1 MMFLLPKSEA
11 TREVAVWLF
20 VLLTFVVGVSIIFGR
35 YEDAE
40 THAPIVAISVFYVV
54 AHVGLAIAVPTADTP
69 TTRAFLFLYF
79 VFNVAGGTQGALQE
93 TSNETL
99 SPLNQ
104 QLRAIPH
111 VANAGVFAVSLLFC
125 LMRPSVGRNEPPAWE
140 NITLKPGNLSST
152 PAKIIEHAAR
162 LVSAGMPTSQ
172 GNQYRSMSDFPIMS
186 HG

>member
-40 THAPIVAISVFYVV
+40 THAPIVAISFFYVV

-125 LMRPSVGRNEPPAWE
+125 LMRPSVEAWAVLRGATVLVQLAMAGVGAATCSAPSSRRRRAPA
-140 NITLKPGNLSST
+140 GSR
-152 PAKIIEHAAR
+152 A
-162 LVSAGMPTSQ
+162 
-172 GNQYRSMSDFPIMS
+172 
-186 HG
+186 